1 MLRLKKSACQFPAE
15 YQFRMILVLTF
26 LLVLLCSCQASLAKQ
41 QGPQEQVS
49 CCNGELHE
57 PAYSSHTSLFF
68 SQCSQVRIFWQCCDL
83 HAVLMPHRGET
94 WKLNLPNE
102 EEKTFHIDTQPSKCT
117 GICHF
122 FVQHHMQLA
131 IFFGCTVSIFCST
144 SAVRKPIMLS
154 KLICFSRVCI
164 FYSVPNTSWL
174 PIRTLD
180 SIYPDIFK

>member
-117 GICHF
+117 GIYHF
-122 FVQHHMQLA
+122 FLSSITCSLPYSSVAQFLFFVAHPQKGNPLCFPNYFALA
-131 IFFGCTVSIFCST
+131 EFAYFIVY
-144 SAVRKPIMLS
+144 
-154 KLICFSRVCI
+154 LIPPG
-164 FYSVPNTSWL
+164 YH
-174 PIRTLD
+174 
-180 SIYPDIFK
+180 